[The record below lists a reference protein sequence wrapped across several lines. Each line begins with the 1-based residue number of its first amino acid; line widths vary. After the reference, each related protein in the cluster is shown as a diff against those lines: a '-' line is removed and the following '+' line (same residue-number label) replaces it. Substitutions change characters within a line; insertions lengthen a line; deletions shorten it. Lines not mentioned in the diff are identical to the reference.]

1 MNTFLA
7 DIKTGNEMNK
17 ATSHENH
24 KNNESSVGYNTLTDR
39 ARGCLLGLAIGDALG
54 VKTEGKTPAEIK
66 RQFGFVKDF
75 LTDEPAGSDDTEF
88 ALFNALIL
96 LDYGRQTDSAI
107 IAEQWR
113 KYIVVRQ
120 GAFKGAGFSEIM
132 AITNLRKG
140 LQPPYSGM
148 HSHSWSDGLAMRVAP
163 FGIIYPGEPQKAA
176 HLAGEDGSVTH
187 TAEGIYCGQAVAAAI
202 ASAMGGAG
210 LHEIFQSALG
220 VIPENSWTSRA
231 VNKAVESGYK
241 FYTDN
246 NISSDDIPANYDEVL
261 AELHR
266 NLACS
271 YYHWADLGP
280 EAVGLCFG
288 ILAAAGGEFVPS
300 VLGGV
305 NVGRDT
311 DTIAAIAGAITGAA
325 AGCSRLPEK
334 WTRVIKASKG
344 LCIERVRDLDI
355 KEIADKLITL
365 VKPL

>member
-1 MNTFLA
+1 M
-7 DIKTGNEMNK
+7 DNEISHQDNSNK
-17 ATSHENH
+17 ERSAVHD
-24 KNNESSVGYNTLTDR
+24 TLKDR
-39 ARGCLLGLAIGDALG
+39 ARGCLMGLAIGDALG
-54 VKTEGKTPAEIK
+54 VKTEGKSPEEIK
-66 RQFGFVKDF
+66 RQFGFVNDF

-107 IAEQWR
+107 IAEQWL
-113 KYIVVRQ
+113 KYIAVRQ
-120 GAFKGAGFSEIM
+120 GAFKGAGFSEMM

-163 FGIIYPGEPQKAA
+163 FGIIYPSEPQKAA
-176 HLAGEDGSVTH
+176 DLALEDGSVTH
-187 TAEGIYCGQAVAAAI
+187 TAEGIYSGQAVAAAI

-210 LHEIFQSALG
+210 LDEIFHSALS
-220 VIPENSWTSRA
+220 VIPDNSWTSRA
-231 VNKAVESGYK
+231 LNEAIETGYK
-241 FYTDN
+241 FYSENSIT
-246 NISSDDIPANYDEVL
+246 SDEIPASYDEVL
-261 AELHR
+261 AKLHR
-266 NLACS
+266 NIACS

-288 ILAAAGGEFVPS
+288 ILAATGGQFVPS

-305 NVGRDT
+305 NIGRDT
-311 DTIAAIAGAITGAA
+311 DTIAAIAGAVSGAA

-355 KEIADKLITL
+355 KETADKLITL
-365 VKPL
+365 VKQL